1 MGWFSRDNKLSED
14 ADLQLA
20 AEQSALLEERSA
32 MLLRTVN
39 VLLHLLQAFALDIKE
54 IQADRFKE
62 ELKALNER
70 LQSDEK
76 PKRLEVHFENQKE
89 RMLAFIDR
97 QRSYLEDREKE
108 LRDIIDLLTRAMAN
122 LNVENREFYERI
134 YDQSDKLIALND
146 LDDIKKLKSALQ
158 AEVDQMRDLV
168 HIKKDQEQRQIQ
180 LLAGQVQT
188 LQKELNKAREK
199 SMTDPLTG
207 IYNRQALDDVLA
219 ERIMR
224 SRIVENDFCLLMID
238 VDDFK
243 QINDQYGHI
252 IGDRVLIAIAQKLR
266 NAIRGEDLLARYGG
280 EEFTIILEG
289 AILRHGL
296 KKARQ
301 ICHTIASVRYAT
313 SETQTDNYLTLTV
326 SIGVT
331 AYRKGDTA
339 EDLIG
344 RADQALFQA
353 KHKGKNRVVAKKS

>member
-1 MGWFSRDNKLSED
+1 MGWFSRNNGSTED
-14 ADLQLA
+14 TDLQLA

-54 IQADRFKE
+54 IHADRFKE
-62 ELKALNER
+62 ELQALNER
-70 LQSDEK
+70 LQSAEK
-76 PKRLEVHFENQKE
+76 PKRLEVHFEHQKE

-97 QRSYLEDREKE
+97 QRGYLEDREKE

-158 AEVDQMRDLV
+158 AEVDQMRDMV
-168 HIKKDQEQRQIQ
+168 HIKQDQEQRQIQ

-188 LQKELNKAREK
+188 LQNELHKAREK

-224 SRIVENDFCLLMID
+224 SRIVESDFCLLMID

-243 QINDQYGHI
+243 QINDRYGHI
-252 IGDRVLIAIAQKLR
+252 IGDRVLIAMAQKLR
-266 NAIRGEDLLARYGG
+266 NAIRGDDLLARYGG

-289 AILRHGL
+289 AILRHAQ

-301 ICHTIASVRYAT
+301 ICDTIASVRYAT

-331 AYRKGDTA
+331 AYRNGDTA

-344 RADQALFQA
+344 RADQALYQA
-353 KHKGKNRVVAKKS
+353 KHKGKNCVVAKKS